1 MEFIGQFEL
10 PYETSDCFF
19 LYDRPSLAPMP
30 RLNNNYVSFPRDC
43 VKVRR
48 TKRPRTFF
56 SITVEFIMPTTK
68 TIEIAAHLKQV
79 HRWSKSTC
87 EWAAM
92 YYNGS
97 CNYSFLQAILGPK
110 RAAMVAKVR

>member
-1 MEFIGQFEL
+1 M
-10 PYETSDCFF
+10 S
-19 LYDRPSLAPMP
+19 
-30 RLNNNYVSFPRDC
+30 
-43 VKVRR
+43 
-48 TKRPRTFF
+48 
-56 SITVEFIMPTTK
+56 TK
-68 TIEIAAHLKQV
+68 TIATHLKEV

-97 CNYSFLQAILGPK
+97 CNYSMLVAILGTR